1 MEEDERDEW
10 VMVYHYNGDVT
21 SLPPIVP
28 RTPKKTILYRLVPLM
43 VFLVQK
49 SLW

>member
-1 MEEDERDEW
+1 MEGTEW

-21 SLPPIVP
+21 SLPAPPEYI
-28 RTPKKTILYRLVPLM
+28 PKQRLLYRLVPLM

>member
-1 MEEDERDEW
+1 
-10 VMVYHYNGDVT
+10 MVYHYNGDVT
-21 SLPPIVP
+21 SLPPTVP
-28 RTPKKTILYRLVPLM
+28 HAPKKNILYRLVPLM

>member
-1 MEEDERDEW
+1 MEW

-21 SLPPIVP
+21 SLPAPPDFKKVA
-28 RTPKKTILYRLVPLM
+28 PKKNILYRLVPLM

>member
-1 MEEDERDEW
+1 MEVDTQW

-21 SLPPIVP
+21 SLPPP
-28 RTPKKTILYRLVPLM
+28 PEYTQKKRLLYRLVPLM